1 MLILGVSG
9 FLGSELY
16 RELYAYFD
24 VYGTYRTPDEDLH
37 NNHKFFEWDFELDSI
52 HLLLSE
58 LQPDLIISCLKG
70 NFAGQ
75 VYTHFEICEYLEK
88 YNKKLMYIS
97 SANVFDAFT
106 NYPSYE
112 YDKTLSESSYGRYKI
127 KIENRLMRLPNHLY
141 NIIRLPMV
149 YGYNS
154 PKIKEL
160 KLLLELDEAV
170 EVFPNVVINATTH
183 QKFTQQIHYIINQDL
198 EGIYHLGSRDLIH
211 HKDLIKDIGKALGY
225 DHILFKNVYSSN
237 RDRYIAVLPKTHVLP
252 EHLYISIE
260 DIIYNSVKL

>member
-1 MLILGVSG
+1 MILGVSG

-16 RELYAYFD
+16 RELHPYFD
-24 VYGTYRTPDEDLH
+24 VYGTYRTPDVNYLK
-37 NNHKFFEWDFELDSI
+37 NKKFFEWDFELETVNV
-52 HLLLSE
+52 LLYE

-70 NFAGQ
+70 NFIGQ
-75 VYTHFEICEYLEK
+75 VQTHFEICDYLEK
-88 YNKKLMYIS
+88 FEKKIMYIS

-112 YDKTLSESSYGRYKI
+112 YDKTLSESNYGRYKI

-160 KLLLELDEAV
+160 KLLLELEEAA

-183 QKFTQQIHYIINQDL
+183 QKFTQQMHYIINQEL
-198 EGIYHLGSRDLIH
+198 EGIYHLGSRDLVH
-211 HKDLIKDIGKALGY
+211 HKELIIEICKALGY
-225 DHILFKNVYSSN
+225 EQPLFKNVYSSN
-237 RDRYIAVLPKTHVLP
+237 KDRYIAVLPKTHILP
-252 EHLYISIE
+252 EHLYISI
-260 DIIYNSVKL
+260 DDVIYNSVKL